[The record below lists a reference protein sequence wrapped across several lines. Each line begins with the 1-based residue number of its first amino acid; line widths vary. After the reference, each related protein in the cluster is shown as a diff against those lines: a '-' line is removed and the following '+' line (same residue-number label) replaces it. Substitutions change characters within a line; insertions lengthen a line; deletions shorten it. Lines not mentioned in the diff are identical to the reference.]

1 MLCVISRQKR
11 NFRKHRKCLKS
22 LTLTYKKN
30 YHHCGQGK
38 DGSVYVISSGIGNI
52 ICLISY
58 DALAL
63 TVQEKCSIICN
74 LRYGSFLPHVVDLE
88 HLEYI

>member
-1 MLCVISRQKR
+1 MLLCLEVWYACDVFSVNMLCVISRQKR

-22 LTLTYKKN
+22 LTLTYKKS

-38 DGSVYVISSGIGNI
+38 DGSVYVISSGIVNI
-52 ICLISY
+52 TCLISC

-63 TVQEKCSIICN
+63 IVQ
-74 LRYGSFLPHVVDLE
+74 
-88 HLEYI
+88 